1 MIGDASDLTRDF
13 VRRENEIDEAGA
25 NCAAWHSVELCA
37 LFSLRERQTAGR
49 FDRTQ
54 TGGPVAAGPRQHDTD
69 CTRPIFLGE
78 RFKKVVDRE
87 IESLRS
93 ADQGKRTVLCDH
105 ALVWRLHVN
114 RIRFRVRRSC
124 YFADWHRGCLAE
136 QIGKAARMMRI
147 EMLHNHKR

>member
-1 MIGDASDLTRDF
+1 DCRL
-13 VRRENEIDEAGA
+13 
-25 NCAAWHSVELCA
+25 
-37 LFSLRERQTAGR
+37 
-49 FDRTQ
+49 
-54 TGGPVAAGPRQHDTD
+54 PR
-69 CTRPIFLGE
+69 FLGE
-78 RFKKVVDRE
+78 RFKEVVHDE

-124 YFADWHRGCLAE
+124 YFADWHRGFLAE

-147 EMLHNHKR
+147 EMLHNHKRHSCSRRQMAQQFHRCFEASGGSADSDDWTMSRFFRLCCPG